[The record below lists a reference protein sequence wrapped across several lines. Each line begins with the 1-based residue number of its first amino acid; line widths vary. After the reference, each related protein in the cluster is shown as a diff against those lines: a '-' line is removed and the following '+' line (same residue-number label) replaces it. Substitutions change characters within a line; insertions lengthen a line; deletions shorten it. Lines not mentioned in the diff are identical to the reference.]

1 MDLKRLGEL
10 AIDIEVDANCTDL
23 EGRSPLLLL
32 CLYSQ
37 GIDLCP
43 YVEVL
48 LRRDSVYL
56 DFKDKNGW
64 NALITVCFHYDGPKL
79 LDIVQ
84 LLIRHGIGVN
94 ETSGYN
100 WTALYAICSNYNG
113 DVPELLDV
121 VQRLIYEGVVINANA
136 TDGTNCLI
144 ALCSHHHGH
153 SDFVATFR
161 MLIKNGV
168 DVSPKNSK
176 GMTAL
181 HILCEK
187 YTGENLLDVVQML
200 VVAKIDK
207 EAKDKNGRKAIDIL
221 NKRDVPSK
229 REIVHLLLDDD

>member
-1 MDLKRLGEL
+1 MDLERLGEL
-10 AIDIEVDANCTDL
+10 AVDIEVDANCTDL

-48 LRRDSVYL
+48 FQRDSVYL

-121 VQRLIYEGVVINANA
+121 VRLLIYKGVVINANA

-168 DVSPKNSK
+168 DVSTKNSK

-221 NKRDVPSK
+221 NQRNVPGK